1 MQAMSWTR
9 SATAIIVEAA
19 MSLPLSFTNT
29 VLSAF
34 GRASLALGEP
44 GACRPGFP
52 HRCVLRGGHAV
63 HCGMSASRPRARAQD
78 IALMYTWTSCTPG
91 ATAMARATLR
101 RALDRM
107 GLASEVISDTVLAV
121 SELVANAT
129 EHACGPYELALR
141 RTEAERIYEI
151 HDRDPRIPEVPA
163 APAETGYALDA
174 HGCEADMDT
183 LYTVL
188 AERGRGLRIVE
199 HLFKGSWGF
208 RLPGDGRKI
217 AWVSMPVSRGT
228 RAMTI
233 P

>member
-1 MQAMSWTR
+1 
-9 SATAIIVEAA
+9 

-29 VLSAF
+29 LLSAF
-34 GRASLALGEP
+34 GRAPLPLGEA
-44 GACRPGFP
+44 GACRAGFP
-52 HRCVLRGGHAV
+52 HRCVPRGGRAV
-63 HCGMSASRPRARAQD
+63 RCGASVPGPRARAQD

-91 ATAMARATLR
+91 AAAMARATLR

-141 RTEAERIYEI
+141 RTEAELICEI
-151 HDRDPRIPEVPA
+151 HDGDPRIPEVPE
-163 APAETGYALDA
+163 APAESAYPPAA
-174 HGCEADMDT
+174 HGSAAGPTDMDV
-183 LYTVL
+183 LCAVL

-199 HLFKGSWGF
+199 HLSKGSWGF
-208 RLPGDGRKI
+208 RLPGDGRKV
-217 AWVSMPVSRGT
+217 AWVSMPVSRGS